1 MRAGG
6 QNRCL
11 RGVMY
16 AGVVWSQRNGSILD
30 SLGFTIFIFSLLF
43 CVTYFF
49 AKFPSLLSPNGR
61 KFCDI
66 TDYANSTAS
75 RSWAVASV

>member
-1 MRAGG
+1 MKGG
-6 QNRCL
+6 EQNRSF
-11 RGVMY
+11 RGVMP
-16 AGVVWSQRNGSILD
+16 AGVVSSQRNGSILD

-43 CVTYFF
+43 CITHFF
-49 AKFPSLLSPNGR
+49 AKFYSLLSPNGR

-75 RSWAVASV
+75 EAGP